1 MSFLHTFVLLLDF
14 LWPRSAMACA
24 GLLAAFPPVLTWVNH
39 VNNPVGTRGYG
50 GGDGFVEHGAV
61 VKHASEFVECPA
73 DTDLGS
79 VKVTFP
85 LFDKRA
91 PCVLFDFIL
100 DIAARHPRLPCFQ
113 IRLPFADYDHLTKVL
128 DKEITTAV
136 NKTQKI
142 WVAPLHGAVQFSVQK
157 PKPRDFQE
165 GQWCPQ
171 QCVQQLRYVRSTDCQ
186 ERVPVYFV
194 HSRQPQAWLED
205 LPGATTPTKYTTGT
219 ILALPLQSGPCLLVS
234 AEPRTAIVLPPAP
247 MVNQVKEKLLEFEH
261 WFAQGGVAS
270 FTADLRSEFGGLDH
284 KLRKNIFNSTMP
296 TYARPEDGPAR
307 QVVYGVPPP
316 PAPGLVRT
324 QFLGVEHPLPALLRW
339 AAHVRHQVDEAP
351 QLRHMVTAM
360 AYIIANTHGP
370 QFPHRDFPPDFLPSG
385 HIAWSAFSPVTMDL
399 DVLDGTESTF
409 VYGSTRC
416 TPDPWH
422 EVPMGMR
429 RNTCGSFIVC

>member
-24 GLLAAFPPVLTWVNH
+24 GLPAAFPPVLTWVNH
-39 VNNPVGTRGYG
+39 VNNLVGTRGCG

-61 VKHASEFVECPA
+61 VKHASEFVEFPA
-73 DTDLGS
+73 DTDFGS

-91 PCVLFDFIL
+91 PCVLSAFIL
-100 DIAARHPRLPCFQ
+100 DIAARHPHVPCFQ
-113 IRLPFADYDHLTKVL
+113 IRLPFAEYDHLTKVL
-128 DKEITTAV
+128 DKEITTTV
-136 NKTQKI
+136 NKTQKL

-171 QCVQQLRYVRSTDCQ
+171 QCVLQLRYVRSTDCE
-186 ERVPVYFV
+186 ERVPVYSV

-205 LPGATTPTKYTTGT
+205 LPRATTPTKYTTGT
-219 ILALPLQSGPCLLVS
+219 ILALPLQSGPCLLGS

-316 PAPGLVRT
+316 PPAGFGEDPVPECRAPLTRALALGCTCAAPGR
-324 QFLGVEHPLPALLRW
+324 
-339 AAHVRHQVDEAP
+339 
-351 QLRHMVTAM
+351 
-360 AYIIANTHGP
+360 
-370 QFPHRDFPPDFLPSG
+370 
-385 HIAWSAFSPVTMDL
+385 
-399 DVLDGTESTF
+399 
-409 VYGSTRC
+409 
-416 TPDPWH
+416 
-422 EVPMGMR
+422 
-429 RNTCGSFIVC
+429 